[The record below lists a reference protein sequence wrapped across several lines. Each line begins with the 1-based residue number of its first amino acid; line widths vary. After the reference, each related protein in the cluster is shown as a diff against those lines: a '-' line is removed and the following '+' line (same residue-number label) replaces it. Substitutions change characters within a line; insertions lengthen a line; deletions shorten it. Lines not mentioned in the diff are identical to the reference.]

1 MKATIPEL
9 ELVSQ
14 VIQEISEGLPKVTA
28 HDVRVLMSIDQFL
41 DIKTGEKSLG
51 PISDDLQKLY
61 TFLVYKYD
69 NIMNKERGGEI
80 VSQEDR
86 EFYLMSRIAWGIF
99 WCEVKREKT
108 ETELDGGGCGISF
121 RKGFTAVIQEKAPV
135 NMFPFTGDYNPEPAL
150 DPEDEIEIDPKN
162 ILPFPGI
169 HASGED

>member
-1 MKATIPEL
+1 MKETILEL
-9 ELVSQ
+9 ELASQ
-14 VIQEISEGLPKVTA
+14 VIQEIREGLPKVTA

-41 DIKTGEKSLG
+41 NLQPGEKNLG
-51 PISDDLQKLY
+51 PISDNLQKFY

-69 NIMNKERGGEI
+69 GIIEKGRRGQI
-80 VSQEDR
+80 ISQEDR

-121 RKGFTAVIQEKAPV
+121 RKGFTAVIQEEAPPV
-135 NMFPFTGDYNPEPAL
+135 EAEL
-150 DPEDEIEIDPKN
+150 SN